1 LKSKI
6 LIIDDEK
13 GILESLSGILQDEG
27 FSVDVADRGKTGVE
41 KFKSS
46 EFDVVLL
53 DVWMPEM
60 DGITALQKLKEHKQK
75 TPVIIMS
82 GHGNVE
88 TAVKATKLGAYDFL
102 EKPLSIEVV
111 LPKIKQAIKSQFTRI
126 QSAPQSGTD
135 FIGESKVIQ
144 NIKRQVNLVAPKDA
158 WVLLS
163 GENGTGKEVVAK
175 TIHDLSK
182 RSGEA
187 FVAVNCAAIPEELIE
202 SELFGHVKGAFTN
215 AISDKVGKFE
225 KANKGTLFLDEI
237 ADMSLKTQAKILRI
251 LQEQQFEKLGDVTS
265 KRVNVRVIAASN
277 KDLKK
282 EIEAGRFREDLYY
295 RLNVVPFEIPP
306 LRERVGDIELLA
318 EFFLERISEKLD
330 EPKKSISVPAM
341 QKLAAFR
348 WPGNVREL
356 QNLIERLCVLVE
368 GPVVE
373 VEDLPKNFHD
383 GSVSVSIDSGDAQSL
398 KEARSDFEKAFIE
411 DSLQKHG
418 WNISKTA
425 ESIGVE
431 RSNLHRKIKSYG
443 IEMKQTK
450 ENV

>member
-1 LKSKI
+1 MKSKI

-27 FSVDVADRGKTGVE
+27 FGVE
-41 KFKSS
+41 VAERAKAGIDKFKSI

-60 DGITALQKLKEHKQK
+60 DGITALQKLKEYNPR

-111 LPKIKQAIKSQFTRI
+111 LPKIRQAMKSETKQIA
-126 QSAPQSGTD
+126 AVAQSGAD

-144 NIKRQVNLVAPKDA
+144 DIKRQINLVAPKDA

-182 RSGEA
+182 RSKES

-225 KANKGTLFLDEI
+225 KANKGILFLDEI

-265 KRVNVRVIAASN
+265 KQVNVRVIAASN
-277 KDLKK
+277 KDLKQ

-306 LRERVGDIELLA
+306 LRDRVGDIELLA
-318 EFFLERISEKLD
+318 EFFLEKISIKLD
-330 EPKKSISVPAM
+330 EPKKSISVAAM
-341 QKLAAFR
+341 KKLASFH

-368 GPVVE
+368 GSVIE
-373 VEDLPKNFHD
+373 VQDLPKNIH
-383 GSVSVSIDSGDAQSL
+383 GEASPVSLGLGDAQSL

-450 ENV
+450 ENT

>member
-1 LKSKI
+1 MKSKI

-27 FSVDVADRGKTGVE
+27 FSVDVADRGKAGVE

-75 TPVIIMS
+75 TTVIIMS

-111 LPKIKQAIKSQFTRI
+111 LPKIKQAIKSQSTRI

-187 FVAVNCAAIPEELIE
+187 FVAVNCAAIPEAVSYTHLT
-202 SELFGHVKGAFTN
+202 LPT
-215 AISDKVGKFE
+215 
-225 KANKGTLFLDEI
+225 KA
-237 ADMSLKTQAKILRI
+237 
-251 LQEQQFEKLGDVTS
+251 
-265 KRVNVRVIAASN
+265 
-277 KDLKK
+277 
-282 EIEAGRFREDLYY
+282 
-295 RLNVVPFEIPP
+295 
-306 LRERVGDIELLA
+306 
-318 EFFLERISEKLD
+318 
-330 EPKKSISVPAM
+330 
-341 QKLAAFR
+341 
-348 WPGNVREL
+348 
-356 QNLIERLCVLVE
+356 
-368 GPVVE
+368 
-373 VEDLPKNFHD
+373 
-383 GSVSVSIDSGDAQSL
+383 
-398 KEARSDFEKAFIE
+398 
-411 DSLQKHG
+411 
-418 WNISKTA
+418 
-425 ESIGVE
+425 
-431 RSNLHRKIKSYG
+431 
-443 IEMKQTK
+443 
-450 ENV
+450 